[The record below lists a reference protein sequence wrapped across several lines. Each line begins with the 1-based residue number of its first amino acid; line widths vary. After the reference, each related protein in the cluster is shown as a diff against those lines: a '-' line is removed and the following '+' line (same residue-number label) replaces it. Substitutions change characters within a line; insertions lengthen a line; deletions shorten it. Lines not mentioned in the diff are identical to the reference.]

1 MCNLVSSTTTARVAL
16 LAALSLKG
24 LTGPSKTWHVCILV
38 RAQKSKNLVRQLRL
52 V

>member
-1 MCNLVSSTTTARVAL
+1 MCNLVSSTTAARVAL
-16 LAALSLKG
+16 LAVLSLKG
-24 LTGPSKTWHVCILV
+24 LTGLSKTWHVCIPA